1 VAVLSSGRDD
11 RLARLEAVLYASGRP
26 LSLATIVAHL
36 KLDNEQ
42 EARELAN
49 RLGEIYIVDGSP
61 LEIRHLPEDRVVLQ
75 LKTEFT
81 KEARRF
87 SLRPL
92 LTAGPLRTL
101 SYIAYNQPIEQREVA
116 IARGSQSYQHIKQLV
131 QMGLVAKEKGK
142 GRAKLLRTTDDFA
155 DTLGLSRDKSAMKRQ
170 LRSLFTKLEMEEL
183 ERKGDKGEGRKDTA
197 PP

>member
-1 VAVLSSGRDD
+1 MAALSNGRDD
-11 RLARLEAVLYASGRP
+11 RLAKLEAVLYASGRP

-36 KLDNEQ
+36 KLENEQ

-49 RLGEIYIVDGSP
+49 HLGEIYLADGSP
-61 LEIRHLPEDRVVLQ
+61 LEIRYLPEDRVVLQ
-75 LKTEFT
+75 LKTAYT

-131 QMGLVAKEKGK
+131 QMGLVMKEGK
-142 GRAKLLRTTDDFA
+142 GRTKLLRTTDDFA
-155 DTLGLSRDKSAMKRQ
+155 DNLGLSRDRSAMKRQ
-170 LRSLFTKLEMEEL
+170 LRSLFSRLETEEL
-183 ERKGDKGEGRKDTA
+183 ERKSREGGDKSRE
-197 PP
+197 PSQL